1 MTTGRRAM
9 ASSDSSAFVLGLVVV
24 IAVLIGANYSVM
36 QLALR
41 HTTPLMLTAM
51 RPHPSRA
58 GTEEPSQTSSN
69 LFPTAELT
77 PPRSPTPKPKEFS
90 LDPVGSVASSPS
102 SPKRSRPNNNQQVK
116 ESISN
121 VPENAPHAS
130 PVTPQLGGDN
140 DRAPL
145 SPLSVGPTTPV
156 DNVPHR
162 PMSSA
167 SSVASSITG
176 MTGITGTQ
184 PSHYRMLTS
193 TAAERKRTV
202 AACRALRAQ
211 ITRFEEAFIQ
221 LHGRPPKGQTERAP
235 LATTYAQYREWKR
248 AIRADA
254 ACRIQALFRGAS
266 TRWRLLRSNDPNI
279 SKVVLSRAG
288 RSGFSSLGSIS
299 QIPGQDSVLQELSIP
314 SEIGDNKPGSA
325 LSKSGGYG
333 SPGGPQWGS
342 QGGSRR
348 RSGSNDGF
356 TSGSNIPMPIS
367 SSSGSNKGVAVGE
380 PGTLSELQA
389 KKRDLKQQ
397 LKQYDMNF
405 ARRHGRMPVKAEK
418 EPIRHLYEKYNAL
431 KSQITQ
437 MEQEGRKPVSP
448 VPPPQ
453 SSSPTMLA
461 QRTVSPVGSDS
472 EESGPRRTTQQ
483 GGARRTSSSTSSPA
497 GAPTQDLSALK
508 AEKGRLHQMLRSYEK
523 DFFKEHQR
531 QVSSFADI
539 RPVASQY
546 RRYKEIKKAIAALQ
560 QSGER

>member
-1 MTTGRRAM
+1 
-9 ASSDSSAFVLGLVVV
+9 
-24 IAVLIGANYSVM
+24 
-36 QLALR
+36 
-41 HTTPLMLTAM
+41 
-51 RPHPSRA
+51 
-58 GTEEPSQTSSN
+58 
-69 LFPTAELT
+69 
-77 PPRSPTPKPKEFS
+77 
-90 LDPVGSVASSPS
+90 
-102 SPKRSRPNNNQQVK
+102 
-116 ESISN
+116 
-121 VPENAPHAS
+121 
-130 PVTPQLGGDN
+130 
-140 DRAPL
+140 
-145 SPLSVGPTTPV
+145 
-156 DNVPHR
+156 
-162 PMSSA
+162 MSSA

-221 LHGRPPKGQTERAP
+221 LHGRPPKGAGERAP

-266 TRWRLLRSNDPNI
+266 TRWRLLRSNDPDV

-288 RSGFSSLGSIS
+288 RRGFSIQSIIS
-299 QIPGQDSVLQELSIP
+299 QTPGQESVLQELSFP
-314 SEIGDNKPGSA
+314 SEIGDNKQGGA
-325 LSKSGGYG
+325 LSKSGGYV
-333 SPGGPQWGS
+333 SPGSQWGN
-342 QGGSRR
+342 QGVGRR

-356 TSGSNIPMPIS
+356 TSGSSIPMPIS
-367 SSSGSNKGVAVGE
+367 SSSASSSNKGAAVGDL
-380 PGTLSELQA
+380 GTSSLSDLQA

-431 KSQITQ
+431 KTQITL
-437 MEQEGRKPVSP
+437 MEQEGRKPASP

-453 SSSPTMLA
+453 SSPTMLA

-472 EESGPRRTTQQ
+472 EESGPRRSSQQ
-483 GGARRTSSSTSSPA
+483 SSSRRTSSSTSSPA

-560 QSGER
+560 SSGER